1 MLLQEIKNINTQI
14 SDVSVDK
21 NIFDKLNNKKEKLRR
36 KTLLRDT
43 CT

>member
-21 NIFDKLNNKKEKLRR
+21 NIFDKLNNKKEK
-36 KTLLRDT
+36 
-43 CT
+43 